1 MLLSKFFP
9 STVQK
14 IMTDYE
20 SSLEQ
25 LENITELL
33 LEQLNTHC
41 ILTKILTQLNK
52 NYDNIKDIINKYN
65 NEDYDNI
72 SHIIE
77 ILNNLC
83 NNEIDNLS
91 AHHVV
96 KEKLNN
102 LKILYQEKIEFNIQQ
117 CYTFNEHFNN
127 VRKIL
132 KYKYLPISPNLLW
145 YINNYY
151 KKIK

>member
-1 MLLSKFFP
+1 
-9 STVQK
+9 
-14 IMTDYE
+14 MTDYE

-91 AHHVV
+91 TQHMV

-117 CYTFNEHFNN
+117 CYTFNQQFNN
-127 VRKIL
+127 IRKIL
-132 KYKYLPISPNLLW
+132 KYEYLPISPNLLW
-145 YINNYY
+145 CINNYN
-151 KKIK
+151 KRIK